1 MKAFMKPRSGNKWL
15 VVGAMSGTSLDG
27 LDLAAVE
34 FRRSENRWN
43 FSIVA
48 AETVKYSNEWEEK
61 LRTAP
66 KLSGEKLIEL
76 HNVYGKFTGQ
86 KINRFVKSHRL
97 LPDLIA
103 SHGHTVFHQPEKGF
117 TFQAGNGA
125 CIATETGITTVSDFR
140 TADVT
145 LGGQGAPLVPVG
157 DRLLFPEYESC
168 LNLGGFANISFEQ
181 NGKRI
186 AFDICPVNFI
196 LNDLS
201 RKLGKPFDEN
211 GELGRQGAIDN
222 QLLEKLN
229 KLKFYSQSPPKSL
242 GKEWMDRHFFPV
254 IEASNLTVQDKL
266 RTVYEHIALQIAKAV
281 PAGGKMLITGG
292 GTFNSFLM
300 ERVRQHLKC
309 EIVIPPAEIINY
321 KEALVFAFLGMLRY
335 LGEVNCY
342 ATVTGARR
350 DSSTGIIFPATN

>member
-1 MKAFMKPRSGNKWL
+1 MKIPMKPPSGNKWL

-34 FRRSENRWN
+34 FRRSENWWN

-48 AETVKYSNEWEEK
+48 AETIKYPNEWEEK
-61 LRTAP
+61 LRNAP
-66 KLSGEKLIEL
+66 ELPGEKLIEL

-86 KINRFVKSHRL
+86 QINRFVKTHRL

-103 SHGHTVFHQPEKGF
+103 SHGHTVFHQPEKGI

-125 CIATETGITTVSDFR
+125 CIAAETGMTTVADFR
-140 TADVT
+140 SGDVA

-186 AFDICPVNFI
+186 AYDICPVNFI
-196 LNDLS
+196 LNHLA

-222 QLLEKLN
+222 QLLEMLN
-229 KLKFYSQSPPKSL
+229 NLKFYSQSPPKSL
-242 GKEWMDRHFFPV
+242 GKEWMDRHFFPI
-254 IEASNLTVQDKL
+254 IEVSNLSVQDKL
-266 RTVYEHIALQIAKAV
+266 RTAYEHIVVQIAKATPV
-281 PAGGKMLITGG
+281 TGKMLVTGG
-292 GTFNSFLM
+292 GAFNTFLL
-300 ERVRQHLKC
+300 ERFSEHLKY
-309 EIVIPPAEIINY
+309 EIVVPSSEIINY

-342 ATVTGARR
+342 ASVTGARR
-350 DSSTGIIFPATN
+350 DSSAGVLFS